1 MTRATAVAVS
11 TRKPKSSRAVA
22 PAKAKPD
29 PKAPI
34 SIIAACRDPKI
45 FGPWFKDAESWSNWF
60 TFLRALFGLEMS
72 ESDLAAFRKFTG
84 RSAPT
89 QNGYLDATL
98 IVGRRGGKSLVLAT
112 IAAYIAC
119 FLDWRPFLTGGERA
133 VVLVLAADKKQA
145 QSIFRY
151 LRDMLDIPML
161 RGLITRETN
170 ELLELANS
178 VSIEVVTAS
187 YRTIRGRTVV
197 AALCDELAFW
207 RTDEGANPDSEIIAA
222 LKPAMATVPGAR
234 LLKASSPYSRRGVLW
249 NDYRKHF
256 GRDESASLVWQG
268 DTRSMNALVPESFIA
283 AAIADDPESAA
294 AEYGAQFRSDV
305 EAFISREAVEAC
317 IMSGRFELAPLAFET
332 HSAFVDPS
340 GGSADSMTLAIVHRE
355 GERVIVDAICEARPP
370 FSPESVVSDFAALL
384 RSYGIKT
391 VTGDRFAG
399 EWPRERFFVH
409 GIEYRVSEKSKSDLY
424 RDMLPLINGCR
435 VGLLDHPRLIAQ
447 LCALERRTARG
458 GRDSI
463 DHPPGQHDDIA
474 NAVAGA
480 VVMAA
485 SASRIPRLVF
495 G

>member
-1 MTRATAVAVS
+1 M
-11 TRKPKSSRAVA
+11 KPKSSRAVV
-22 PAKAKPD
+22 PAKAKSSD

-34 SIIAACRDPKI
+34 SIIAACQDPKI
-45 FGPWFKDAESWSNWF
+45 FGPWFKGAESWANWF
-60 TFLRALFGLEMS
+60 VFLKALFGLPMADIE
-72 ESDLAAFRKFTG
+72 LAAFRQFTG
-84 RSAPT
+84 RGAPNP
-89 QNGYLDATL
+89 QGHLDATL
-98 IVGRRGGKSLVLAT
+98 VVGRRGGKSLVLAT

-119 FLDWRPFLTGGERA
+119 FIDWRQYLTGGERA
-133 VVLVLAADKKQA
+133 VVLALAADKKQA

-161 RGLITRETN
+161 QGLITRETN
-170 ELLELANS
+170 ELLELANM

-207 RTDEGANPDSEIIAA
+207 RTDEGANPDVEIINA
-222 LKPAMATVPGAR
+222 LKPAMATVRGAR

-256 GRDESASLVWQG
+256 GKNESATLVWQAA
-268 DTRSMNALVPESFIA
+268 TRDMNPMVPQAFINNA
-283 AAIADDPESAA
+283 FADDPESCA

-305 EAFISREAVEAC
+305 EAFISREAVDAC
-317 IMSGRFELAPLAFET
+317 VMPGRFELAPFAFEAQY
-332 HSAFVDPS
+332 SAFVDPS

-355 GERVIVDAICEARPP
+355 GERTIVDAIREARPP
-370 FSPESVVSDFAALL
+370 FSPESVVSDFCTLL
-384 RSYGIKT
+384 RTYGIKT
-391 VTGDRFAG
+391 VVGDRFAG

-409 GIEYRVSEKSKSDLY
+409 GIEYKVSDKSKSDLY
-424 RDMLPLINGCR
+424 RDMLPLINGGR
-435 VGLLDHPRLIAQ
+435 VELLDHPRLISQ
-447 LCALERRTARG
+447 LCSLERRTARG

-474 NAVAGA
+474 NSVAGA
-480 VVMAA
+480 VVMAT

>member
-72 ESDLAAFRKFTG
+72 GSDLAAFRKFTG
-84 RSAPT
+84 RRAPT

-197 AALCDELAFW
+197 AALCDELSFW
-207 RTDEGANPDSEIIAA
+207 RTDEGANPDSEIINA
-222 LKPAMATVPGAR
+222 LKPA
-234 LLKASSPYSRRGVLW
+234 
-249 NDYRKHF
+249 
-256 GRDESASLVWQG
+256 
-268 DTRSMNALVPESFIA
+268 
-283 AAIADDPESAA
+283 
-294 AEYGAQFRSDV
+294 
-305 EAFISREAVEAC
+305 
-317 IMSGRFELAPLAFET
+317 
-332 HSAFVDPS
+332 
-340 GGSADSMTLAIVHRE
+340 
-355 GERVIVDAICEARPP
+355 
-370 FSPESVVSDFAALL
+370 
-384 RSYGIKT
+384 
-391 VTGDRFAG
+391 
-399 EWPRERFFVH
+399 
-409 GIEYRVSEKSKSDLY
+409 
-424 RDMLPLINGCR
+424 
-435 VGLLDHPRLIAQ
+435 
-447 LCALERRTARG
+447 
-458 GRDSI
+458 
-463 DHPPGQHDDIA
+463 
-474 NAVAGA
+474 
-480 VVMAA
+480 
-485 SASRIPRLVF
+485 
-495 G
+495 